1 LKVAVPGYTS
11 KEFKYVII
19 LTLLLVLR
27 TQMSIWLA
35 DVNGRVVKSIVE
47 MNFKLFCQRVSNIN
61 VTNVNSDFPTNA
73 FFDPFISC
81 EFGHGVFL

>member
-1 LKVAVPGYTS
+1 LKIAVPGYTS

-47 MNFKLFCQRVSNIN
+47 MNFKLFCQRVSKIN
-61 VTNVNSDFPTNA
+61 VTHVNSDFPTNA
-73 FFDPFISC
+73 FFDSIISC
-81 EFGHGVFL
+81 EFGYGVLF